1 MAGVPGQS
9 IIENHPQRRL
19 IIDRILAGLTVR
31 AVIDGVVP
39 PVSAMTVHRYKA
51 NVVKPIVAKAEA
63 VDAILVKQNQTGEDA
78 VPMVSGNRVLQ
89 EAKTALLLA
98 PALQIR
104 EQRISRANDR
114 AQRFQRIVD
123 ERADEMKKCALCG
136 REKEDHPWGDEV
148 TADGPGLKGCDK
160 FIRIAGGSSGFLT
173 RDYKS
178 DGTPIYK
185 FDKALADSFLEHE
198 KQVAIES
205 GQWQENAGGGVSIQI
220 ICPAAPQ
227 PEELPRIVFS
237 AEGAIE
243 GSAEEVFES
252 VGVLQKPT

>member
-1 MAGVPGQS
+1 MAGRPGQS
-9 IIENHPQRRL
+9 IIEKHPQKRL
-19 IIDRILAGLTVR
+19 IIDRILAGLPLRT
-31 AVIDGVVP
+31 IIKDVVP
-39 PVSAMTVHRYKA
+39 PVSTMAVQRYKTI
-51 NVVKPIVAKAEA
+51 VVKPLVAKAEA
-63 VDAILVKQNQTGEDA
+63 IDAILVRESEAGRTA
-78 VPMVSGNRVLQ
+78 VPMVSSPNVLQ
-89 EAKTALLLA
+89 EAKTALLAA

-104 EQRISRANDR
+104 EQRIARANDR